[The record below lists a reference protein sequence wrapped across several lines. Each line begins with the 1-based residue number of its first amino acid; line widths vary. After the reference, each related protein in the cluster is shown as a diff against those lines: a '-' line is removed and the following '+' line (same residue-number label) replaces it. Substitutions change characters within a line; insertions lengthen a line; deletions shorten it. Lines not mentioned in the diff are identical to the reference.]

1 MGFLMSGAVG
11 SAEQQA
17 HEYNAK
23 LKERNA
29 KALEIDAEAQIFG
42 AEWEITDFREDFQ
55 DLNKATSQA
64 FRSNGW
70 IAEGG
75 TPYLVAIAN
84 AAEADEEI
92 SMRRWQALSGAQ
104 ATRER
109 GVNERLGADLE
120 RMYGTIARTRA
131 KQQKY
136 QGMFD
141 TLKTAGSIAM
151 MAK

>member
-1 MGFLMSGAVG
+1 MGFLMSGAAG
-11 SAEQQA
+11 KAEQQA
-17 HEYNAK
+17 YEYNAK
-23 LKERNA
+23 LRERNA
-29 KALEIDAEAQIFG
+29 KALELDAEAQIFG

-92 SMRRWQALSGAQ
+92 AMRRWQALTGAQ

-109 GVNERLGADLE
+109 GVNERLSADLD
-120 RMYGTIARTRA
+120 RMYGNIARVRA
-131 KQQKY
+131 KQEKY

-141 TLKTAGSIAM
+141 TVKTAGSIYL
-151 MAK
+151 MA